1 MKMTVNLT
9 FWKNILGFN
18 SFHGLIVIKL
28 GFKLFETSKLIPLTM
43 ELRDEPDRLVQTSV
57 WIGTLC
63 QVYVQTNYTLHE
75 DVQAGDYFLKR
86 SDAVR
91 KIGGT
96 FWGFAPPH
104 LSLMPQDSYEY
115 WINEIMWKEKTR
127 FSRMAESVSQRNF
140 QTAVLLM
147 IGSKALD
154 SRVWGSFILKIRSN
168 DSNLVFFSWR
178 FIKSKKRKFKKPCI
192 VYNKQ
197 DPSCTQDSDL
207 SVNYLNQSL
216 KVYQVLRIVI
226 YDRERRASNQTR
238 R

>member
-1 MKMTVNLT
+1 MKMIVNST

-140 QTAVLLM
+140 QRRTIVLYFSVGKLS
-147 IGSKALD
+147 IT
-154 SRVWGSFILKIRSN
+154 N
-168 DSNLVFFSWR
+168 YLVFFSWR

-192 VYNKQ
+192 VYNKL

-226 YDRERRASNQTR
+226 YDRETSE
-238 R
+238 

>member
-1 MKMTVNLT
+1 MST
-9 FWKNILGFN
+9 
-18 SFHGLIVIKL
+18 
-28 GFKLFETSKLIPLTM
+28 TSSPGRTI
-43 ELRDEPDRLVQTSV
+43 S
-57 WIGTLC
+57 GTLC

-140 QTAVLLM
+140 QRRSGLM
-147 IGSKALD
+147 IGSNFLKLWAPQTGGAL
-154 SRVWGSFILKIRSN
+154 F
-168 DSNLVFFSWR
+168 
-178 FIKSKKRKFKKPCI
+178 
-192 VYNKQ
+192 
-197 DPSCTQDSDL
+197 
-207 SVNYLNQSL
+207 
-216 KVYQVLRIVI
+216 
-226 YDRERRASNQTR
+226 
-238 R
+238 

>member
-140 QTAVLLM
+140 QRRTIVLYFSVGKLS
-147 IGSKALD
+147 IT
-154 SRVWGSFILKIRSN
+154 N
-168 DSNLVFFSWR
+168 YLVFFSWR

-192 VYNKQ
+192 VYNKL

-226 YDRERRASNQTR
+226 YDRETSE
-238 R
+238 